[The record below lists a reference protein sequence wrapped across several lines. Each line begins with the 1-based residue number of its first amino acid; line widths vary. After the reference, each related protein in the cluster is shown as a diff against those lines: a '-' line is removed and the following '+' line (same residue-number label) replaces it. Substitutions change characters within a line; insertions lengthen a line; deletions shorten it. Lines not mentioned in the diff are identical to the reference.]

1 MSDDPL
7 RVDLCHDHFERLVAD
22 DVCNTC
28 PSHVEN
34 EAVCLAMS
42 AVLAAGDPSAK
53 DSAIVSELKSLR
65 RQQSELLDRLKALEH
80 RLVGNG
86 QPGLVSRV
94 SVLEARQDDRKHHT
108 GSIVAIAGVLASWIG
123 IAALFFGRD

>member
-1 MSDDPL
+1 MSEESL
-7 RVDLCHDHFERLVAD
+7 RIDICHDHFERLVAD
-22 DVCNTC
+22 DPCNTC
-28 PSHVEN
+28 PSRVEN

-42 AVLAAGDPSAK
+42 TVLAAQNPHAK

-65 RQQSELLDRLKALEH
+65 RQQGELLTRLKSLEG
-80 RLVGNG
+80 RLIGNG
-86 QPGLVSRV
+86 QPGILSRV